1 MKNATVAVK
10 AVNYTPEMAAKV
22 VADYKAGTPVADIA
36 VAAGKTVRSI
46 VAKLSREGVY
56 EKKEYAA
63 KDGSKAE
70 SKADIVADI
79 AAKLGVAAEAVGS
92 LESATKAALKL
103 VAAAL

>member
-1 MKNATVAVK
+1 MKT
-10 AVNYTPEMAAKV
+10 AAKKV
-22 VADYKAGTPVADIA
+22 ENYSAEVTAQIVAGYKAGET
-36 VAAGKTVRSI
+36 VAALAEKVGKSVRSI

-56 EKKEYAA
+56 TKKTYTA

-79 AAKLGVAAEAVGS
+79 AAKLGVEAEAVGS

-103 VAAAL
+103 VFAGL